1 MKIVQV
7 LGYQQDLEV
16 AREVSR
22 AVHRGQGVMRYFDAD
37 DREVGSHEIEPDY
50 VEEDFAGFFLEDYKH
65 WFEQEERPAKA
76 VMETPAGSVTWRL
89 DDCGIIHWM
98 HPEHVHEVKP
108 CLLLKLSLRY
118 GYDAEVTEPP
128 LVR

>member
-1 MKIVQV
+1 ML
-7 LGYQQDLEV
+7 LGYQQDL
-16 AREVSR
+16 ALAR
-22 AVHRGQGVMRYFDAD
+22 AVALDVDHGQGVMRYFDAD
-37 DREVGSHEIEPDY
+37 DREVGAHKIVPEY
-50 VEEDFAGFFLEDYKH
+50 VEEDYSGFYLEDYQH
-65 WFEQEERPAKA
+65 WFDQEERPAKA
-76 VMETPAGSVTWRL
+76 VMQTPAGSVTWRL
-89 DDCGIIHWM
+89 DNCGIIHWM